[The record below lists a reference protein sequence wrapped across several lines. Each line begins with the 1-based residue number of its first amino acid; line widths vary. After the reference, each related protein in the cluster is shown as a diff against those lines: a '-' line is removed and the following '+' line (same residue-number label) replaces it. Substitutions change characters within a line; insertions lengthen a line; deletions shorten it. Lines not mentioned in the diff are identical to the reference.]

1 MLFPPFAKIFFRSF
15 VSHLR
20 PFGSSLARVAGT
32 VLRLLIL
39 VLCPFQG
46 GYIGSLH
53 LLLAPARNG
62 AILAGFGQRQRHQWR

>member
-1 MLFPPFAKIFFRSF
+1 
-15 VSHLR
+15 
-20 PFGSSLARVAGT
+20 
-32 VLRLLIL
+32 
-39 VLCPFQG
+39 LCPFQG